1 VRLRPIRSALTE
13 ILIENES
20 MVEILSPDFGRI
32 FGLSR
37 ADKVAA
43 AVAAATPERPV
54 NARNSLAAMTRDARG
69 SPLRRDGP
77 GRHRPRLGRS
87 SVQPR
92 PQAIRSVCL
101 RRHVS
106 RPRPRD
112 GTSWVFA
119 LANDI
124 CLMIEAKVLVETA
137 GSSPVNEREQAYGP
151 ALTHFVEGARTAA
164 VAVLDRHLMR
174 SRLTLWC
181 IGVPR

>member
-1 VRLRPIRSALTE
+1 MPGDHLSGATAQAVTAHDWAVRAFNLAHGYSISLFEEACLAPATSRWH
-13 ILIENES
+13 IL
-20 MVEILSPDFGRI
+20 
-32 FGLSR
+32 
-37 ADKVAA
+37 
-43 AVAAATPERPV
+43 
-54 NARNSLAAMTRDARG
+54 
-69 SPLRRDGP
+69 
-77 GRHRPRLGRS
+77 
-87 SVQPR
+87 
-92 PQAIRSVCL
+92 
-101 RRHVS
+101 
-106 RPRPRD
+106 
-112 GTSWVFA
+112 VFA